1 MALYEKGASRIE
13 VFVHRDGGGG
23 EVGAKE
29 TEAKDASAPK
39 SPEDE
44 KAAKSAFTKK
54 FIRTNVTHAIATAR
68 QVGRLFLTYHLT
80 GIGARHG
87 DQALQDSVMRNVEVL
102 QDFGGL
108 ATSVAMGAT
117 YGASGGPLGSIIGAT
132 LAGIGTAASTGV
144 KYMTRQREFDYKM
157 FKEENAI
164 QYARARASINL
175 TTGRLR

>member
-13 VFVHRDGGGG
+13 VFVHRDGGSG

-44 KAAKSAFTKK
+44 KAAKPAFTKK
-54 FIRTNVTHAIATAR
+54 FIRTNVTHTIAAR

-80 GIGARHG
+80 GVGARHG
-87 DQALQDSVMRNVEVL
+87 DQALQDNVMRNVEVL

-117 YGASGGPLGSIIGAT
+117 YGASGGTLGSIIGAT

-144 KYMTRQREFDYKM
+144 KYMTRQRDFDYKM